1 MHIPKS
7 HIKESVHIAL
17 AEDIGTEDVTS
28 KIIPQHDTSI
38 ATIIS
43 REAAIIC
50 GTEWLEETFNQ
61 LDSKITIEW
70 NIKDGDRVKADQ
82 QICTLKGST
91 RALLSGERTALNFLQ
106 TLSGTA
112 TIAGQYASA
121 IANTNT
127 KVLDTR
133 KTIPGLRL
141 AQKYAVSCG
150 GCKNHRIGLYDAI
163 LIKENHILA
172 AGSIK
177 KAVESSRSN
186 YPKLNIEVEVEN
198 LNELQQALDAKVERI
213 LLDNFDIET
222 LKQAVKISN
231 KITELEASGNVTLKT
246 IQGIAETGVDYIST
260 GAITKDIKAIDL
272 SMRFST

>member
-1 MHIPKS
+1 MHIPKN
-7 HIKESVHIAL
+7 HIKESVHSAL
-17 AEDIGTEDVTS
+17 AEDIGTEDVTC
-28 KIIPQHDTSI
+28 KLIPKTNTSHATVI
-38 ATIIS
+38 A

-50 GTEWLEETFNQ
+50 GIEWFNETFNQ
-61 LDSKITIEW
+61 LDSKILIDW
-70 NIKDGDRVKADQ
+70 QVKDGDKVKADQ
-82 QICTLKGST
+82 LICKLFGPA

-112 TIAGQYASA
+112 TIANQYANA
-121 IANTNT
+121 IAATNT

-177 KAVESSRSN
+177 NAVESSRSN
-186 YPKLNIEVEVEN
+186 YPELNIEVEVEN
-198 LNELQQALDAKVERI
+198 LNELQQALDVKVERV
-213 LLDNFDIET
+213 LLDNFDIDT
-222 LKQAVKISN
+222 LKKAVQITN
-231 KITELEASGNVTLKT
+231 KTSELEASGNVTLEN
-246 IQGIAETGVDYIST
+246 IRSIADTGVDYIST
-260 GAITKDIKAIDL
+260 GAITKDIKALDL
-272 SMRFST
+272 SMRFSA